1 MNIMKRLRLNSFE
14 EFLEN
19 TMSGAG
25 SPGSGA
31 PFFGNMG
38 PAYGR
43 PKFPSTGLN
52 LTTITY
58 DGKIYMLEDYKQ
70 LLNGFLNTNQYSDY
84 IKNGGRP
91 LDDFNLKNIQIIIE
105 LIKKTS

>member
-1 MNIMKRLRLNSFE
+1 MNIMKKSRLNNFKQ
-14 EFLEN
+14 FLEN

-43 PKFPSTGLN
+43 PKFPSTGLS
-52 LTTITY
+52 TTSHTY
-58 DGKIYMLEDYKQ
+58 DGKVYFIEDYQQ
-70 LLNGFLNTNQYSDY
+70 LLNDFINTNEYNEYIRKGGEPLNDFTLDNIIK
-84 IKNGGRP
+84 IKN
-91 LDDFNLKNIQIIIE
+91 L
-105 LIKKTS
+105 LIN